1 MIADR
6 LKTARFR
13 GCWLVRLPP
22 GASIRDTFEKTRL
35 GLRLAMLV
43 GSYVAQYVLFVLSWW
58 LLGHAVLTD
67 TVDRG
72 ALLGWLLLLASLV
85 PVRLVAT
92 WNQGAAVVAA
102 GVWLRRRLL
111 RGASRIDRQE
121 LRRKGG
127 RSTFRP
133 GDRSSRDRC
142 AGTHRRNRGDLC
154 ADRVGDRVSRVV
166 GWSNF
171 SGRAAASRLGRRRR
185 LSRLAISSRAG
196 RAGRPN
202 GSE

>member
-1 MIADR
+1 RRGRFVRTLGSDLRVHRLDIKAVAATIRRPFETSVEADIDLIVERLQLAGRARARARKAMMADR

-13 GCWLVRLPP
+13 GCWLLRLPA
-22 GASIRDTFEKTRL
+22 GASIRDTSRENRL
-35 GLRLAMLV
+35 GLRLSMLV

-72 ALLGWLLLLASLV
+72 ALIGWLLLLASLV

-111 RGASRIDRQE
+111 RGASLIDHQE
-121 LRRKGG
+121 LRRKG
-127 RSTFRP
+127 
-133 GDRSSRDRC
+133 
-142 AGTHRRNRGDLC
+142 AGQLFGL
-154 ADRVGDRVSRVV
+154 VIE
-166 GWSNF
+166 
-171 SGRAAASRLGRRRR
+171 AAAIDAL
-185 LSRLAISSRAG
+185 
-196 RAGRPN
+196 
-202 GSE
+202 